1 MRVLLLHSSSD
12 LYGAGK
18 ILLVVTE
25 ILQQAGHRPIVVLS
39 GTGPLADALQAQG
52 VQVHLIPLG
61 ILRRKYANLSGIW
74 NRLQTLRKAYQSL
87 KQLIQEEKIDLLYT
101 NTTAVLVGAWVQRK
115 LGIKHV
121 WHIHEILPQA
131 WLSRFL
137 GYWIQ
142 RTSDA
147 VIVVSDAVA
156 KHWQDYIQPEKI
168 HRIYNG
174 IDYTP
179 YTTINNSNPLRS
191 QLLPAGKNL
200 LVGMIGRVHHW
211 KGQDYFLE
219 IASHL
224 NKQYPNLHFV
234 MVGDA
239 FPGNEYLYERLHQ
252 LKEANQLQKLV
263 TDLGYRTDIP
273 DILQALD
280 VFILPSIAPDP
291 FPTVLLEAMAS
302 GKPVVA
308 TAHGGAT
315 EMIEPNQSGML
326 IPWND
331 AATAANMMMSLLND
345 ASTRTSMGQAARNRV
360 IKTFSKEAFRIA
372 LLKTLS

>member
-25 ILQQAGHRPIVVLS
+25 ILQQAGHTPIVVLS
-39 GTGPLADALQAQG
+39 GSGPLSDALQAQG

-87 KQLIQEEKIDLLYT
+87 KQLIQEEKIDLLYS
-101 NTTAVLVGAWVQRK
+101 NTTAVLVGAWLQRS

-168 HRIYNG
+168 RRIYNG

-179 YTTINNSNPLRS
+179 YTTINNNTLRS
-191 QLLPAGKNL
+191 QLLPTDKNL

-239 FPGNEYLYERLHQ
+239 FPGNEYLYERLDQ
-252 LKEANQLQKLV
+252 LKEAYQLQEVV

-280 VFILPSIAPDP
+280 IFILPSIAPDP

-315 EMIEPNQSGML
+315 EMIEPNQSGVL

-331 AATAANMMMSLLND
+331 AATAANMMMPLLND
-345 ASTRTSMGQAARNRV
+345 ASTRTAMSQAARNRV

>member
-1 MRVLLLHSSSD
+1 MKVLLLHSSSD

-25 ILQQAGHRPIVVLS
+25 ILQQAGHTPIVVVS
-39 GTGPLADALQAQG
+39 GPGPLVDALQAKG
-52 VQVHLIPLG
+52 ISVHLIPLG
-61 ILRRKYANLSGIW
+61 ILRRKYANPSGIR
-74 NRLQTLRKAYQSL
+74 NRIQTLRKAYLSL
-87 KQLIQEEKIDLLYT
+87 KQLIQQEKIDLLYS
-101 NTTAVLVGAWVQRK
+101 NTTAVLVGAWLQRS
-115 LGIKHV
+115 LQIRHI

-142 RTSDA
+142 RSSDA

-156 KHWQDYIQPEKI
+156 KHWQKYIQPKKI

-179 YTTINNSNPLRS
+179 YTTDPKDQKLRNK
-191 QLLPAGKNL
+191 LLPEGKTL

-219 IASHL
+219 IAHHL
-224 NKQYPNLHFV
+224 LQQNQHIQFV

-239 FPGNEYLYERLHQ
+239 FPGNEYLYDRLAALRKQYQ
-252 LKEANQLQKLV
+252 LGNQV

-273 DILQALD
+273 EILQALD
-280 VFILPSIAPDP
+280 LFILPSTAPDP

-302 GKPVVA
+302 GKPVAA

-315 EMIEPNQSGML
+315 EMIEPNQSGVL

-331 AATAANMMMSLLND
+331 AAAAATMLMPLIAD
-345 ASTRTSMGQAARNRV
+345 ASKRASMAQAARNRV

>member
-25 ILQQAGHRPIVVLS
+25 ILQQAEHTPIVALS
-39 GTGPLADALQAQG
+39 GHGPLADALQTQG
-52 VQVHLIPLG
+52 VQVHFIPLG
-61 ILRRKYANLSGIW
+61 ILRRKYATISGIW
-74 NRLQTLRKAYQSL
+74 NRIHTLRKAYLSL
-87 KQLIQEEKIDLLYT
+87 QQLIQEEKIELLYS
-101 NTTAVLVGAWVQRK
+101 NTTAVLVGAWLQRR
-115 LGIKHV
+115 LGIRHV
-121 WHIHEILPQA
+121 WHIHEILPQK
-131 WLSRFL
+131 WLSRFI

-142 RTSDA
+142 RRSDA

-156 KHWQDYIQPEKI
+156 KHWQQYIRSEQLL
-168 HRIYNG
+168 RIYNG
-174 IDYTP
+174 IDYSP
-179 YTTINNSNPLRS
+179 YTPTGDNKLRATI
-191 QLLPAGKNL
+191 LPEGKSI

-224 NKQYPNLHFV
+224 TKQYPSVHFI

-239 FPGNEYLYERLHQ
+239 FPGNEYLYDRLTQ
-252 LKEANQLQKLV
+252 LKEAYQLKEHV

-280 VFILPSIAPDP
+280 IFILPSIAPDP

-302 GKPVVA
+302 SKPVAA

-315 EMIEPNQSGML
+315 EMIEPNQSGVL

-331 AATAANMMMSLLND
+331 AAKAATLIAPLINN
-345 ASTRTSMGQAARNRV
+345 AATRISIGQAARNRV

>member
-25 ILQQAGHRPIVVLS
+25 ILQQAGHTPIVVLS
-39 GTGPLADALQAQG
+39 GSGPLSDALQAQG

-87 KQLIQEEKIDLLYT
+87 KQLIQEEKIDLLYS
-101 NTTAVLVGAWVQRK
+101 NTTAVLVGAWLQRS
-115 LGIKHV
+115 LSIKHV

-147 VIVVSDAVA
+147 IIVVSDAVA

-179 YTTINNSNPLRS
+179 YTTINNNTLRS
-191 QLLPAGKNL
+191 QLLPTGKNL

-252 LKEANQLQKLV
+252 IKEAYQLQEVV

-280 VFILPSIAPDP
+280 IFILPSIAPDP

-315 EMIEPNQSGML
+315 EMIEPNQSGVL

-331 AATAANMMMSLLND
+331 AATAANMMMPLLND
-345 ASTRTSMGQAARNRV
+345 ASTRTAMGQAARNRV